1 MKLTHKIMIISV
13 LLGVASLTMASDAQ
27 EHLNIAISHAEDAEI
42 HGRAGH
48 TDALLEHAQES
59 LTHAQAAYKTSPE
72 NNQHLAASIK
82 LLEEAISQAK
92 QDHAEV
98 ATGQVREALSH
109 MRR

>member
-1 MKLTHKIMIISV
+1 MKLIHTIIISL
-13 LLGVASLTMASDAQ
+13 LLGVSSLTMASDTQ
-27 EHLNIAISHAEDAEI
+27 EHINNAIRHAEDAEI

-48 TDALLEHAQES
+48 TNALLEHAQES
-59 LTHAQAAYKTSPE
+59 LAHAQAAYQASPE
-72 NNQHLAASIK
+72 TNQHWAASIK
-82 LLEEAISQAK
+82 LLEEAIAQAK